1 MIEGMIEDDAL
12 QPVGSMS
19 HFVAL
24 CKCLFLCF
32 PFFFHF
38 SCMPISPLMSRV
50 DLLWQWHQS

>member
-32 PFFFHF
+32 PFFFIF
-38 SCMPISPLMSRV
+38 PVCPSVP
-50 DLLWQWHQS
+50 